1 MLFPGHSLHLQGI
14 TACCIHPH
22 SLLHPSVLSPCCI
35 HPHSLLIHT
44 HSLLIHPEP
53 LCPALGLQRAG
64 RGLTSCLSWEQNNFC
79 SDPEQRGWLGCPWQ
93 GAAQCSPWMGNA
105 FFGRTPAL
113 AVLLINFSAGTN
125 YGPQV
130 LLTCCVFHVPAPFL
144 PSACF
149 CFSFSCADSSAQ
161 ARQVLGCASGSSAAA
176 AAAAPPSPV
185 CGSPCQDRQAQR
197 GAGIEAAER
206 EQGLHCESHIQL
218 SPAPAF
224 SPGTETSSWFWPFEL
239 LFWGAWFP
247 PVVMQEPRVSS
258 LPGKLHPQLSMEL
271 PTCSQDRSRLDPPS
285 HTEGV
290 HWVPSLQ
297 AQQPL
302 RLGPRAFSRLQK
314 PESHT
319 LGSSGSP
326 R

>member
-1 MLFPGHSLHLQGI
+1 M
-14 TACCIHPH
+14 
-22 SLLHPSVLSPCCI
+22 
-35 HPHSLLIHT
+35 
-44 HSLLIHPEP
+44 
-53 LCPALGLQRAG
+53 GLK
-64 RGLTSCLSWEQNNFC
+64 SS
-79 SDPEQRGWLGCPWQ
+79 S
-93 GAAQCSPWMGNA
+93 
-105 FFGRTPAL
+105 L
-113 AVLLINFSAGTN
+113 AVSFMCQLHFFHLLVFVS
-125 YGPQV
+125 PFPV
-130 LLTCCVFHVPAPFL
+130 LTHLPKPGRSLAVP
-144 PSACF
+144 
-149 CFSFSCADSSAQ
+149 
-161 ARQVLGCASGSSAAA
+161 LGAAA

-314 PESHT
+314 PECHT
-319 LGSSGSP
+319 PGSSGSP
-326 R
+326 K

>member
-1 MLFPGHSLHLQGI
+1 MALQTLHEPWAGSDHSAPALPCFSQDI
-14 TACCIHPH
+14 PSTYRASQPAASIRPH
-22 SLLHPSVLSPCCI
+22 SLLHLSVLSPCCI
-35 HPHSLLIHT
+35 HPHSLLIHP

-161 ARQVLGCASGSSAAA
+161 ARQVLGCASGSSSSSSSSSIPCLWLPMPGQA
-176 AAAAPPSPV
+176 
-185 CGSPCQDRQAQR
+185 GS
-197 GAGIEAAER
+197 ER
-206 EQGLHCESHIQL
+206 CWH
-218 SPAPAF
+218 
-224 SPGTETSSWFWPFEL
+224 
-239 LFWGAWFP
+239 
-247 PVVMQEPRVSS
+247 
-258 LPGKLHPQLSMEL
+258 
-271 PTCSQDRSRLDPPS
+271 
-285 HTEGV
+285 
-290 HWVPSLQ
+290 
-297 AQQPL
+297 
-302 RLGPRAFSRLQK
+302 
-314 PESHT
+314 
-319 LGSSGSP
+319 
-326 R
+326 